1 MSRNRIRLAFLITIL
16 IGLIVLIL
24 MPKHDVYLPESKP
37 EHSVNKK
44 PLNINRYVVY
54 TDIKTQ
60 NFKNRLQITDNK
72 RDRQEYAYVQSFDAF
87 IKNDPNFYF
96 VIFVA
101 FVFIILVV
109 SLELLTPYRKW
120 FSIIYNNKD
129 KVDKYF
135 KLLALTLTIS
145 IVVLMLLIALVKSN
159 TTSYTEISKFLSPII
174 NIFSEF
180 LAYYQSPGEY
190 QTLQILFM
198 VPVIFSLI
206 AITIILYARKKL
218 IKYVIRLAKGEDPDP
233 PKIRLQ
239 EFSQIVDAIDN
250 LQSKLKGKKY
260 IETFLSSIAH
270 EVRTPLAGIKANT
283 ETLNL
288 SMSSDEFIQSRNN
301 ILESN
306 ARMALIVDS
315 LLDLA
320 QLEQQNKTLK
330 ITKFNAQE
338 AVKNILNNPDIDKKI
353 KDKNIHVKT
362 INLNVFLEGNQA
374 LIEMGLSN
382 ILNNAID
389 FSFKDK
395 NISIKAMVIKG
406 NTSIEVLDQ
415 GVGIPDNMINRIHNK
430 FVSTPRPDTGRRST
444 GLGLSIVKIIM
455 DLHNGAFKISNNPEG
470 EGSIAT
476 LVFPGQSKH
485 SN

>member
-1 MSRNRIRLAFLITIL
+1 
-16 IGLIVLIL
+16 
-24 MPKHDVYLPESKP
+24 
-37 EHSVNKK
+37 
-44 PLNINRYVVY
+44 
-54 TDIKTQ
+54 
-60 NFKNRLQITDNK
+60 
-72 RDRQEYAYVQSFDAF
+72 
-87 IKNDPNFYF
+87 
-96 VIFVA
+96 
-101 FVFIILVV
+101 
-109 SLELLTPYRKW
+109 
-120 FSIIYNNKD
+120 
-129 KVDKYF
+129 
-135 KLLALTLTIS
+135 
-145 IVVLMLLIALVKSN
+145 
-159 TTSYTEISKFLSPII
+159 
-174 NIFSEF
+174 
-180 LAYYQSPGEY
+180 
-190 QTLQILFM
+190 M